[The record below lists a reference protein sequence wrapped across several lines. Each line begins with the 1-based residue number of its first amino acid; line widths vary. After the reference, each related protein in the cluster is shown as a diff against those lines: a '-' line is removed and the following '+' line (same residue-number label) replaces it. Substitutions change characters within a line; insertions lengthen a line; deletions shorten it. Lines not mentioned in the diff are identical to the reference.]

1 MNNPLTVV
9 LLLVRWYDGIK
20 LVVQLNALGKID
32 DGCSNGGLFLG
43 LGLLLLG
50 LRLLLL
56 GDADGLL
63 LVMRSFLVLWLLL
76 LGLRLLLL
84 GGGGGLLL
92 LGPRLLLWGLRLLL
106 LGLRLLLGL

>member
-43 LGLLLLG
+43 LGLLLWGLG
-50 LRLLLL
+50 LLLL
-56 GDADGLL
+56 DGDADGLILWGLRL
-63 LVMRSFLVLWLLL
+63 LPW
-76 LGLRLLLL
+76 GLRLLLL